1 MPKYMVITKGDGEVW
16 AAFFDSI
23 TEAED
28 YKMDGEC
35 GMGFY
40 AEVYERMTD
49 KDGAEYYEFMYS

>member
-40 AEVYERMTD
+40 AEV
-49 KDGAEYYEFMYS
+49 

>member
-40 AEVYERMTD
+40 AEVYERD
-49 KDGAEYYEFMYS
+49 EELGEYQFLYS